1 MKPILVLMLIAAAS
15 AGDRK
20 PLPGQAGNDDV
31 ELVGSVIIDRDEI
44 EQALGADMGQG
55 YVMARIKVTP
65 KTEKA
70 LHISSDDF
78 TMIDGKDGQRCQA
91 LSPGQIAGKGALVVK
106 AAPNQPGGLGTR
118 TNGPIWG
125 GIGPVSTG
133 TRSAPPPNPNDAP
146 APHVESGNKDE
157 KDSPLL
163 AALKA
168 KGLPD
173 ADSLEP
179 VEGFLYFA
187 IDGKFKPKDL
197 RIIYQGQ
204 AGKLIVEFENPK
216 KK

>member
-1 MKPILVLMLIAAAS
+1 MKPILILMLIAAAS

-31 ELVGSVIIDRDEI
+31 ELVGSVVIDRDEI
-44 EQALGADMGQG
+44 EHTLGQDLGAG
-55 YVMARIKVTP
+55 YVVAHMKITP

-70 LHISSDDF
+70 LHISADDF

-91 LSPGQIAGKGALVVK
+91 LSPGQIAGKGALIVK
-106 AAPNQPGGLGTR
+106 ASPNQPGGLGTR

-125 GIGPVSTG
+125 GIGPVSAG
-133 TRSAPPPNPNDAP
+133 RSAPPPSNPNDAP
-146 APHVESGNKDE
+146 APHVETGNKDE
-157 KDSPLL
+157 KDNPLL

-168 KGLPD
+168 KALPD

-179 VEGFLYFA
+179 VEGLLYFN

-204 AGKLIVEFENPK
+204 AGKLIMEFENPK